1 MTLNK
6 AKTHLLQGLICD
18 EKALYGVGVIPDTD
32 YNDICDEVATWE
44 AAYDAGNLYA
54 THEDNTTYKV
64 EGLDQFPS
72 PPKRNP

>member
-32 YNDICDEVATWE
+32 YNNICDEVATWE
-44 AAYDAGNLYA
+44 AAYDASNLYGTA
-54 THEDNTTYKV
+54 EDNTTFQFA
-64 EGLDQFPS
+64 GIGQFPA
-72 PPKRNP
+72 PPKR